1 MLKKKWMIGV
11 LAGALAAGGFS
22 YNAFAKENNSQVTQN
37 GVSSGAALS
46 EKEAA
51 EIAKTVVDGTVDDID
66 KEMYDGKEAYEV
78 EIEKAGEDYDVYV
91 DINTKKPLNDPLK
104 EKEEQVSLTKEEA
117 EKIALK
123 QTNGTVT
130 ESKLDEDDGVYI
142 YEIEI
147 KTDQGP
153 EAEFDISAKDGRI
166 IKQELDD

>member
-22 YNAFAKENNSQVTQN
+22 YNAFAKENYSQVTQN
-37 GVSSGAALS
+37 GVSSGALS

-66 KEMYDGKEAYEV
+66 KEMYDGKEAFEV

-91 DINTKKPLNDPLK
+91 DINTTKPLNDPLK

-147 KTDQGP
+147 KTDQGT

-166 IKQELDD
+166 IKQELND